1 MYAFSRVDR
10 DEKVEYLVATNNAT
24 TDKTVSIPTLTTDA
38 AFTPLYGGGQAFT
51 TDATGVASVTVP
63 ALSSVVFTADGQV
76 TAPAEAAALSIAVP
90 EAGAALTGLA
100 PVSADIADAWAE
112 TSFAWRVVGDDEWTP
127 LGTAEDTT
135 PRVFHDVAGLAAG
148 TLVEYRAVSTDAAGT
163 RSAAS
168 TYASVGNGVT
178 HRSRRARG
186 AGVAGRAR
194 AAGGRRVRRTSAFP
208 AASTCEAGCPGDWQ
222 PECANVQ
229 MEKVDG
235 IWRLTLPDLA
245 AGSYMFKIATEKSW
259 DENYGAGGVASGGD
273 IPLTH
278 DGGAITFYFDPRTK
292 NIRTTADGP
301 IITLAGLVPER
312 ARLRPTVTGC
322 PRAWPR

>member
-1 MYAFSRVDR
+1 MA
-10 DEKVEYLVATNNAT
+10 
-24 TDKTVSIPTLTTDA
+24 
-38 AFTPLYGGGQAFT
+38 QAFT

-76 TAPAEAAALSIAVP
+76 TAPAEAAALTVAVP

-135 PRVFHDVAGLAAG
+135 PRVFHDVAPLAAG

-178 HRSRRARG
+178 TVPDEPEEPESPVEPEPQEAD
-186 AGVAGRAR
+186 
-194 AAGGRRVRRTSAFP
+194 RRTTYVSV
-208 AASTCEAGCPGDWQ
+208 PGSFNS
-222 PECANVQ
+222 EV
-229 MEKVDG
+229 G
-235 IWRLTLPDLA
+235 LPRRLA
-245 AGSYMFKIATEKSW
+245 AGLRERADGEGRRHLAPDARTTSPRARTCSRSRPRRAGTRTTAP
-259 DENYGAGGVASGGD
+259 GASQSGGD

-278 DGGAITFYFDPRTK
+278 AGGAITFYFDPRTK

-312 ARLRPTVTGC
+312 ARLR
-322 PRAWPR
+322 R